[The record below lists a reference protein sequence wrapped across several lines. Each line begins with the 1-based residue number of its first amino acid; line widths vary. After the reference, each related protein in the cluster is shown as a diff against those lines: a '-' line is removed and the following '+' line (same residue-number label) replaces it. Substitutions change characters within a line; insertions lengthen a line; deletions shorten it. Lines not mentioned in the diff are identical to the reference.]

1 MGWFFQAVGNCWM
14 LKLGLC
20 VFVSLEVAEKL
31 WLQWLLLNLGKHEGL
46 WVFVHVSG
54 VNCQNWGPMCLL
66 CGAGGASLGCG
77 HLLGHP
83 CLPCSALEAAQ
94 PGQSRALG

>member
-1 MGWFFQAVGNCWM
+1 MWWFFQAVGNCWM

-46 WVFVHVSG
+46 WVFVRVSG
-54 VNCQNWGPMCLL
+54 VNCQNWGPMVPPAWGWWGQSGLWAPAGASMPALL
-66 CGAGGASLGCG
+66 C
-77 HLLGHP
+77 P
-83 CLPCSALEAAQ
+83 
-94 PGQSRALG
+94 